1 MRKDKIKLNWPC
13 YPGTASSPLR
23 LLKSPNRGGV
33 GILKLWLR
41 AKALRGGSR
50 EGRMCLEA
58 DGGTALRLLEKLA
71 LSCPSSGMTGGGER
85 RRDAALT
92 MGEYER
98 GVGVGENE
106 DT

>member
-1 MRKDKIKLNWPC
+1 
-13 YPGTASSPLR
+13 
-23 LLKSPNRGGV
+23 
-33 GILKLWLR
+33 
-41 AKALRGGSR
+41 
-50 EGRMCLEA
+50 MCLEA